1 MDLTIIV
8 VQHRRF
14 PKTMLRRVKQ
24 AIDNVGGTT
33 LGAVLNNVDIRHD
46 QSYEYYTS
54 YYKYY
59 SKLQG
64 SAQKSGA
71 AAKKS
76 SLNSVKTNNKTGE
89 Y

>member
-1 MDLTIIV
+1 
-8 VQHRRF
+8 
-14 PKTMLRRVKQ
+14 MLQRVKQ

-54 YYKYY
+54 YYNYY
-59 SKLQG
+59 SKPQG
-64 SAQKSGA
+64 PAQKSGSA
-71 AAKKS
+71 AIPPPLK
-76 SLNSVKTNNKTGE
+76 SVKTNNKTGE